1 MQTSL
6 RRPRSRYG
14 MAIVIVLVFTLA
26 LLVLGSAYLKTFSTT
41 KPVNPKM
48 LERMQADFFAQGI
61 SQIAIL
67 KFKRFPADFYHAYI
81 HQQAGLTNITPTP
94 FARFLGGADTPLQDY
109 RPGGTS
115 IGDPVPLATYSTS
128 YNMISYKGYNRDALE
143 INISVRV
150 KDVQQNYVFTVDASR
165 TRLL

>member
-1 MQTSL
+1 
-6 RRPRSRYG
+6 
-14 MAIVIVLVFTLA
+14 MAIVIVLVFSFA

-48 LERMQADFFAQGI
+48 LDRMQADFFAQGI
-61 SQIAIL
+61 AQIAIL

-81 HQQAGLTNITPTP
+81 HQQAGLTNIIPTP
-94 FARFLGGADTPLQDY
+94 FARFQGAANTPLQDY

-115 IGDPVPLATYSTS
+115 IGDPVPIATYSTRF
-128 YNMISYKGYNRDALE
+128 NMISYKGYNRDALE
-143 INISVRV
+143 ITISVRI
-150 KDVQQNYVFTVDASR
+150 KDIQQNYVFTVDASR